1 MAKVLFDN
9 AHGENSMLE
18 DSGAGSFS
26 KFSSLI
32 AKEGYKVGEIHDEKD
47 FTLAT
52 LKGAEVLV
60 ISFPSKK
67 FSNRDVEAIL
77 QYVEGG
83 GGLLLTGEW
92 GNLHGNADILNTVS
106 QSFKVMFN
114 KDRITDTRHV
124 HEEPVTVL
132 GHRTG
137 TRKVPTYA
145 LIRKF
150 TLHPITHEVKEVGH
164 ISGCS
169 LSAPKYTVLAWSDE
183 QSFADL
189 DGDGELDPDEIVGSF
204 ATAVS
209 PDLKKGRVVCL
220 GDTSIL
226 TNQYFEQMDNRKF
239 ILNILHWL
247 SKKLM

>member
-1 MAKVLFDN
+1 MAKILFDN
-9 AHGENSMLE
+9 SHGENAMLG
-18 DSGAGSFS
+18 DSGAGSFF
-26 KFSSLI
+26 KLV
-32 AKEGYKVGEIHDEKD
+32 KELTSQGHTIGEVHDEKD
-47 FTLAT
+47 FTRAN
-52 LKGAEVLV
+52 LKGAEIL
-60 ISFPSKK
+60 IIAFPSKK
-67 FSNRDVEAIL
+67 FSNRDVEAL
-77 QYVEGG
+77 LGYVEDG

-92 GNLHGNADILNTVS
+92 GNLHGNADILNTVA
-106 QSFKVMFN
+106 QSFKVVFN

-124 HEEPVTVL
+124 HEEPVEMM
-132 GHRTG
+132 GHKMG

-150 TLHPITHEVKEVGH
+150 SLHPITKDVKEVGH

-169 LSAPKYTVLAWSDE
+169 LSAPKYTVLAWSDD
-183 QSFADL
+183 QSFADM

-226 TNQYFEQMDNRKF
+226 TNQYFDQMDNRKF
-239 ILNILHWL
+239 LLNVLHWL
-247 SKKLM
+247 LKKE